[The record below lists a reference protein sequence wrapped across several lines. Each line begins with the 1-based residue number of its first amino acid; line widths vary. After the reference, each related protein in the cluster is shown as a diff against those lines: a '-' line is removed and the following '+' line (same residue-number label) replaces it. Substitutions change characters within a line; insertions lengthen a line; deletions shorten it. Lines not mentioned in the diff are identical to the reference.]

1 MGRFSSGLVGLL
13 GDLVQGFVS
22 LDDDG
27 CSHVSRRLDTDLRA
41 ISSATRNMAKPS
53 PARCT
58 CQSESPG
65 KKNMDESDTDRDTD
79 ENDGDESDDDFMVLY
94 HGSSSRSG
102 AADVDI
108 THSGDA
114 NAEVR
119 DSVTENVEGIPDSV
133 AGNVD
138 PTQSSDAN
146 AEARNSVAGNV
157 EGISDRGGDEPVI
170 ESQIM
175 LTGTS
180 NTVSSSSGDGVLSQ
194 HDMTDTQFGLATE
207 SSVKSSGAQLA
218 KNLAYMRRRKKLKL
232 PSPPRSAPPPEPVQL
247 SERDIHLSVMKV
259 VVQELGIRVA
269 DKGTG
274 EVIRPSTGTKQVSC
288 R

>member
-1 MGRFSSGLVGLL
+1 MGRFSSGLVGMH

-79 ENDGDESDDDFMVLY
+79 ENDGDGSDDDDDFKDLY
-94 HGSSSRSG
+94 HGSSSHGGAENVASGSG
-102 AADVDI
+102 AADVDT
-108 THSGDA
+108 THLGDA
-114 NAEVR
+114 HTEVR
-119 DSVTENVEGIPDSV
+119 DNVAENVEGIPDSV
-133 AGNVD
+133 VGNVD
-138 PTQSSDAN
+138 PTQSGDAN

-170 ESQIM
+170 ESQIL

-180 NTVSSSSGDGVLSQ
+180 NTVSSSSG
-194 HDMTDTQFGLATE
+194 MAC
-207 SSVKSSGAQLA
+207 
-218 KNLAYMRRRKKLKL
+218 
-232 PSPPRSAPPPEPVQL
+232 SAN
-247 SERDIHLSVMKV
+247 
-259 VVQELGIRVA
+259 
-269 DKGTG
+269 
-274 EVIRPSTGTKQVSC
+274 VI
-288 R
+288 

>member
-22 LDDDG
+22 LDDEG

-41 ISSATRNMAKPS
+41 ISSATRNMAMPS
-53 PARCT
+53 PACRT
-58 CQSESPG
+58 RQSKSPG
-65 KKNMDESDTDRDTD
+65 KNNMDESDTDRDTD
-79 ENDGDESDDDFMVLY
+79 ENDGDGSDDDDDDFKVLY

-102 AADVDI
+102 AENVASGSRAADVDT
-108 THSGDA
+108 THSGNA
-114 NAEVR
+114 NAELR

-133 AGNVD
+133 VGIVD

-146 AEARNSVAGNV
+146 AEARDSVAGNV
-157 EGISDRGGDEPVI
+157 EGISDRAGDEPVI

-194 HDMTDTQFGLATE
+194 HDMSDT
-207 SSVKSSGAQLA
+207 
-218 KNLAYMRRRKKLKL
+218 
-232 PSPPRSAPPPEPVQL
+232 
-247 SERDIHLSVMKV
+247 
-259 VVQELGIRVA
+259 
-269 DKGTG
+269 
-274 EVIRPSTGTKQVSC
+274 
-288 R
+288 

>member
-53 PARCT
+53 PACRT
-58 CQSESPG
+58 RQSESAG
-65 KKNMDESDTDRDTD
+65 KKNINESDTDRDTD
-79 ENDGDESDDDFMVLY
+79 ENDGDGSDDDYIGFTVFH

-102 AADVDI
+102 AENVASGSRATDVD
-108 THSGDA
+108 TTYSVDA
-114 NAEVR
+114 NAKLH
-119 DSVTENVEGIPDSV
+119 DSVTENVEGIPDSL

-146 AEARNSVAGNV
+146 AEPRDSVAGNV
-157 EGISDRGGDEPVI
+157 EGISDRAGDEPVI

-180 NTVSSSSGDGVLSQ
+180 NTVSSSSG
-194 HDMTDTQFGLATE
+194 MA
-207 SSVKSSGAQLA
+207 
-218 KNLAYMRRRKKLKL
+218 
-232 PSPPRSAPPPEPVQL
+232 RSAN
-247 SERDIHLSVMKV
+247 
-259 VVQELGIRVA
+259 
-269 DKGTG
+269 
-274 EVIRPSTGTKQVSC
+274 VI
-288 R
+288 